1 MIGMTDKEFIICVK
15 KIIFDE
21 CRDEQETVEDGFN
34 IGVIDNEDL
43 LENLESLISYY
54 KDKSHD

>member
-1 MIGMTDKEFIICVK
+1 MTDKEFVVCVK

-34 IGVIDNEDL
+34 IGVMDNEDL
-43 LENLESLISYY
+43 LDNLENLISYY
-54 KDKSHD
+54 KDKSDD